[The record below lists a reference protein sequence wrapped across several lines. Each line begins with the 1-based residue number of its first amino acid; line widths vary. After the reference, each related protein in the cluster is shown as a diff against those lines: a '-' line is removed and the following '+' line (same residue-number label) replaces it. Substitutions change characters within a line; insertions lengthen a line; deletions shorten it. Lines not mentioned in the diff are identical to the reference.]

1 MKKQEYFPDGIP
13 IDTWF
18 YEIDIPEIDNMGKQ
32 YVLTDYIMENKNHV
46 YTNEIQS
53 LIDYI
58 ADNGGGTIVV
68 PEVCFIAEHFFSSRV

>member
-32 YVLTDYIMENKNHV
+32 YVLTDYII
-46 YTNEIQS
+46 YITTPEI
-53 LIDYI
+53 I
-58 ADNGGGTIVV
+58 NN
-68 PEVCFIAEHFFSSRV
+68 